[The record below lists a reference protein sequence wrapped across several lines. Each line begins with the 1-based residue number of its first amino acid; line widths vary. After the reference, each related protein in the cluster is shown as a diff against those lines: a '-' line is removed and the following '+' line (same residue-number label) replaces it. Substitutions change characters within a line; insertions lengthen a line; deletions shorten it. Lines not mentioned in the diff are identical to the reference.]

1 MKACSYCGA
10 EYPDDAVMCTID
22 HTPFERLA
30 DPTEVGVPTER
41 EPKNPEYRFS
51 SISAEDM
58 KKNFVTLLSCATLP
72 EAGVIVGRLE
82 AAGIEVFVPDES
94 LMTVTGGCWTT
105 FGSVRVQISPK
116 DYEAAKELLGDI
128 YGVAR
133 KE

>member
-51 SISAEDM
+51 SISEEEKRRD
-58 KKNFVTLLSCATLP
+58 FVTLVTCATLP
-72 EAGVIVGRLE
+72 AADVIVGRLE
-82 AAGIEVFVPDES
+82 AAGIEASIPHESIMS
-94 LMTVTGGCWTT
+94 LMGGGVSG
-105 FGSVRVQISPK
+105 FGLVRVQIAPK
-116 DYEAAKELLGDI
+116 DYEAARELLSDI
-128 YGVAR
+128 YNVA
-133 KE
+133 